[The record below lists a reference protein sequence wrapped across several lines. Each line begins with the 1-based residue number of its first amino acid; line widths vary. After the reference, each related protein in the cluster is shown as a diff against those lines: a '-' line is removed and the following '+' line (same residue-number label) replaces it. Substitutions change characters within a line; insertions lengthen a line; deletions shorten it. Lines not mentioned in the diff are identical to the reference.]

1 MRDVDQQR
9 HLSGLFELCFFPCPV
24 LGRLLNVVSLTSNM
38 TQYVNKFVVFIYV
51 TLTQLVVAWQT
62 GSVAGESPTG
72 SRVSRP

>member
-1 MRDVDQQR
+1 MLFSV
-9 HLSGLFELCFFPCPV
+9 SGAGKTVECCIA
-24 LGRLLNVVSLTSNM
+24 NM
-38 TQYVNKFVVFIYV
+38 TQYVNKFFVFIYV